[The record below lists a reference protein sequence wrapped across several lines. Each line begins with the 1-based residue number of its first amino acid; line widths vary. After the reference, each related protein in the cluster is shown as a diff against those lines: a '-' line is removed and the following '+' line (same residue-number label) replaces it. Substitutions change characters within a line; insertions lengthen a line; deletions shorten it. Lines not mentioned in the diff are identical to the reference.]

1 METKNEELKTIKE
14 DCLKWVELAGR
25 NILVVLKGVS
35 RSGMLRNMDFYA
47 IVPLT
52 EKEQK
57 EEKHKGIKPKV
68 RKVYLNNFISQLLD
82 YKRDERKGTLKV
94 NGCGMDMAFEVVYNL
109 GRVLYPKGD
118 GHTITHRNG
127 NKSPETD
134 GGYLLSY
141 DVL

>member
-1 METKNEELKTIKE
+1 METENEELKTLKNE
-14 DCLKWVELAGR
+14 CLKWVELAGR

-52 EKEQK
+52 EKEQQG
-57 EEKHKGIKPKV
+57 EERRGIKPKV

-82 YKRDERKGTLKV
+82 YKRDKNKGTLKI
-94 NGCGMDMAFEVVYNL
+94 NGCGMDMAFSVVYNL

-118 GHTITHRNG
+118 NKTITGRNG
-127 NKSPETD
+127 DKNPETD